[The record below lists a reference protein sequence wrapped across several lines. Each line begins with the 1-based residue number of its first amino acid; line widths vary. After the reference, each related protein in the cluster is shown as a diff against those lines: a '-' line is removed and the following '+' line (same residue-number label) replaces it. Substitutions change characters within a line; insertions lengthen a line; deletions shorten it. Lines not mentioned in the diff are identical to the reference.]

1 MSRGPEANFWNQI
14 KRNLPKNSF
23 ATRIE
28 NKHGGGI
35 PDVHLVWEGRSFWLE
50 LKVAKGL
57 SVNISSHQIAW
68 NMAYFRNG
76 GDCFYL
82 VKSLS
87 LRKILLFDGLQ
98 GPKLKAHGLSGCRVG
113 ESGSRVGSG
122 PGPLG
127 RCFDKPKDLYQYLN
141 KYFNEIKGPVGP

>member
-14 KRNLPKNSF
+14 KKNLPKRSF

-35 PDVHLVWEGRSFWLE
+35 PDAHIIWDGRSLWFE
-50 LKVAKGL
+50 LKVAKGMAVNL
-57 SVNISSHQIAW
+57 SPHQIAW
-68 NMAYFRNG
+68 NMAYFAAG
-76 GDCFYL
+76 GNCFYL

-87 LRKILLFDGLQ
+87 LRKILLFDGSQ
-98 GPKLKAHGLSGCRVG
+98 GPALSKLGLSGCRVG

-122 PGPLG
+122 SGPLG
-127 RCFDKPKDLYQYLN
+127 RCFDQPKDLYQYLDI
-141 KYFNEIKGPVGP
+141 YFNEKRDLLVP